1 MTNLMNTEL
10 GLRILKSLEPKCQ
23 EVIPR
28 VDLLN
33 MKFKDWD
40 QGKVLILTL
49 MNLEGLSILK
59 LKRSEGRKGT
69 QGLDLMNLKIK
80 HQEGIHMP
88 NLMN

>member
-1 MTNLMNTEL
+1 MTNLMDTEL
-10 GLRILKSLEPKCQ
+10 GLRILKSLEQKCQ
-23 EVIPR
+23 EVIR
-28 VDLLN
+28 QVDLLN

-59 LKRSEGRKGT
+59 LKRSEGQKGT
-69 QGLDLMNLKIK
+69 QGLGLMNLKLE